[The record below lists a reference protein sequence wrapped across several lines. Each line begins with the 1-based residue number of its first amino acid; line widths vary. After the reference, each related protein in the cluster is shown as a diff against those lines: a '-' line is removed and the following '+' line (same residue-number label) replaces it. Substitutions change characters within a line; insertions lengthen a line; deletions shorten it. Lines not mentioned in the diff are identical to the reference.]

1 MFSDC
6 RGFTRRDFLK
16 VTAAATCGIA
26 FGGTA
31 TYWINRL
38 KQPEAGV
45 AIYKADTYEADLVDL
60 IRRGLENYPKVIGAA
75 KGGRVVLKPNM
86 VEYVEAK
93 RVNTHPAVV
102 AAAIEVFRSIGAREV
117 IVAEGPGHRR
127 DTELLLDRSGIG
139 EAVALARVPFVD
151 LNLDSIRPVPLVGN
165 YSKLGR
171 LFLPETVLAADLL
184 VSMPKLKTHHW
195 AGATLS
201 MKNMFGTVPGTKYGW
216 PKNTLHW
223 HGLQESIVDVTLAAR
238 PGFAIIDGIEGME
251 GDGPIHGDTVRSGVI
266 VMGNNPAAVDAT
278 AMRVMGLYP
287 ERIPYLQMM
296 LKHGGTISA
305 ARIRQFGE
313 PIAAVQQDF
322 SVLEWFSILKKPS
335 YFNRLIMG
343 S

>member
-16 VTAAATCGIA
+16 VTAATSFGLA

-38 KQPEAGV
+38 KQPETSA
-45 AIYKADTYEADLVDL
+45 AIYQAATYEADLVDL
-60 IRRGLENYPKVIGAA
+60 IRRGIRNYPQIMQRV

-86 VEYVEAK
+86 VEYVEAS

-102 AAAIEVFRSIGAREV
+102 AAAVEVFRSLGAGEV

-127 DTELLLDRSGIG
+127 DTELLLERSGLQ
-139 EAVALARVPFVD
+139 EVLNRDKAPFVD
-151 LNLDSIRPVPLVGN
+151 LNLDSIRPVPLVAD
-165 YSKLGR
+165 YTKLGR
-171 LFLPETVLAADLL
+171 LFMPETVLGADLL

-266 VMGNNPAAVDAT
+266 IMGENPPAVDAT

-287 ERIPYLQMM
+287 ERVPYLQTM

-305 ARIRQFGE
+305 SRIEQLGE
-313 PIAAVQQDF
+313 PIAAVKKDF
-322 SVLEWFSILKKPS
+322 KVLEWFSILKKPS
-335 YFNRLIMG
+335 FFNKLVLG